1 MEVKTISRE
10 CIKPSSATPL
20 HLKSYK
26 LCLLDQYQNHQYLS
40 LFFYYPLNLSGAAAN
55 NDLILSNRLQ
65 LLKQSLSET
74 LVQYYPLAGKLTEIY
89 SIDCNDE
96 GIYFQEARAKSS
108 LNEFLSKPDLCLIN
122 KFIPVDGNEQSGQ
135 ITGAHAAKVQ
145 VTSFAC
151 GGQVICACISHMFGD
166 VLTFTSFMGS
176 WAATGRKYSEEAVP
190 YPIYDASSFF
200 PPYDAYPREL
210 NQLAVGT
217 RFCRTG
223 RFVTKRFV
231 FEAKAIA
238 ELKARASS
246 SSVRNPTR
254 VEVVSA
260 LLAKPIMAAV
270 ETKSGSH
277 KPTFLTHAVNL
288 RRKAK
293 PPLSEH
299 LVGNIIYH
307 VNTLCTD
314 DDVEIDDL
322 VCQLREA
329 ITRLDGDFVKSLQG
343 AGGFRNLCQEIKDEA
358 EVYTEVKDRIL
369 FTDWC
374 SFKGF
379 YDINFRWGKPIWV
392 SVAGFGGSTISI
404 YPYIVLMNTRLGD
417 GIEAWVNLLED
428 DMNLL
433 QVDKQLLAFATLDPS
448 PLG

>member
-55 NDLILSNRLQ
+55 IDLILFNRLQ

-145 VTSFAC
+145 VVNIREK
-151 GGQVICACISHMFGD
+151 QYHI
-166 VLTFTSFMGS
+166 LFMMLHL
-176 WAATGRKYSEEAVP
+176 Y
-190 YPIYDASSFF
+190 F
-200 PPYDAYPREL
+200 L
-210 NQLAVGT
+210 LALGT

-238 ELKARASS
+238 ELKARAIS

-369 FTDWC
+369 FTGWC

-379 YDINFRWGKPIWV
+379 YDINFGWGKPIWV

-428 DMNLL
+428 DVNLL

-448 PLG
+448 PL